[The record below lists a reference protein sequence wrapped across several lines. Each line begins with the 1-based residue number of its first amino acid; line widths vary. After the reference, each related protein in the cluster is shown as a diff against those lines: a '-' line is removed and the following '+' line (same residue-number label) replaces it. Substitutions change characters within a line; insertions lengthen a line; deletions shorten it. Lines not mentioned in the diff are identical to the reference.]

1 MAYNSPYNLESL
13 VVNTKAATIFTAQ
26 ENSLFLGGA
35 LIPQVAVPAGS
46 IAAQVPLLG
55 SVSATKISS
64 EGVTDDVAASAITD
78 TNNIITANIYAA
90 RSVLRD
96 LGGIDPMELGR
107 VLGNSV
113 AAAFDADVFAA
124 LDDLTANAGTV
135 SLGVDD
141 LFDAAG
147 AIRAAGEFGALYGVL
162 SVSAGTALMKAI
174 GTSTYAGGAFQT
186 AALTNGWVG
195 NVAGIN
201 LFMSAHVT
209 GAHGY
214 VFGADAARVAMFKNV
229 DVEVQRRAAAVGND
243 IVANLHAGVGVVD
256 ATRGVKLALD

>member
-13 VVNTKAATIFTAQ
+13 VVNTKAATLYTAQ

-35 LIPQVAVPAGS
+35 LIPQIAVPAGS

-55 SVSATKISS
+55 QVTATKISS

-78 TNNIITANIYAA
+78 TNNLITANIYAA

-96 LGGIDPMELGR
+96 LGGVDPMELGR

-113 AAAFDADVFAA
+113 AQAFDTDVMTA
-124 LDDLTANAGTV
+124 LGDLTGNGGTV
-135 SLGVDD
+135 SLGVDE

-147 AIRAAGEFGALYGVL
+147 AIRAAGEFGALYGV
-162 SVSAGTALMKAI
+162 VSPAAGTALMKAI
-174 GTSTYAGGAFQT
+174 GSSAYAGGAFQT

-195 NVAGIN
+195 NIAGIN
-201 LFMSAHVT
+201 IFMSAYVT
-209 GAHGY
+209 GVHGY
-214 VFGADAARVAMFKNV
+214 VFGADAARIAMFKNV
-229 DVEVQRRAAAVGND
+229 DIEVQRRAAAVGND
-243 IVANLHAGVGVVD
+243 IVANLHAGVGIVD
-256 ATRGVKLALD
+256 AARGVVLQLD

>member
-13 VVNTKAATIFTAQ
+13 VVNTKAATLFTAQ
-26 ENSLFLGGA
+26 ENSLFLSGA
-35 LIPQVAVPAGS
+35 LIPQIAVPAGS

-55 SVSATKISS
+55 QVTATKISS
-64 EGVTDDVAASAITD
+64 EGVTDDVAATAITD
-78 TNNIITANIYAA
+78 TNNLITANIYAA
-90 RSVLRD
+90 RSVIRD

-113 AAAFDADVFAA
+113 AQAFDADVFAA
-124 LDDLTANAGTV
+124 LNDLTGNGGTV

-147 AIRAAGEFGALYGVL
+147 AIRASGEFGQLFGV
-162 SVSAGTALMKAI
+162 VSPAAGTALMKAI
-174 GTSTYAGGAFQT
+174 GSSQYAGGAFQT

-201 LFMSAHVT
+201 IFMSAYVT
-209 GAHGY
+209 GVHGY
-214 VFGADAARVAMFKNV
+214 VFGTDASRIAMFKNV
-229 DVEVQRRAAAVGND
+229 DVEVQRRASAVGND
-243 IVANLHAGVGVVD
+243 VVASLHAGVGVVD
-256 ATRGVKLALD
+256 AARGVVLQLD